1 MAAPN
6 FGVVIDKDK
15 LTNLI
20 RTSPGKASNLVNA
33 MGLDGQAYVV
43 RSFTMSVSAPG
54 DAPGVVTGALK
65 NSIHVEKLGEFSVAI
80 TCGVEYGVY
89 LEFGTD
95 NGLAARPF
103 FGPMAAYLQRHVMDY
118 WRTFVE

>member
-6 FGVVIDKDK
+6 YGVVIDKDK

-33 MGLDGQAYVV
+33 MGLDGQAYAV
-43 RSFTMSVSAPG
+43 RSFTVSVSSEG
-54 DAPGVVTGALK
+54 DPPGVVTGALK
-65 NSIHVEKLGEFSVAI
+65 NSIHVEKLGDFQVAI
-80 TCGVEYGVY
+80 VAGTDYAVH
-89 LEFGTD
+89 LEFGTEKM
-95 NGLAARPF
+95 AARPF

>member
-1 MAAPN
+1 MAAASA
-6 FGVVIDKDK
+6 GSVQIDKEK

-33 MGLDGQAYVV
+33 MGLDGVAYTV
-43 RSFTMSVSAPG
+43 RSFTVSVSEPG
-54 DAPGVVTGALK
+54 EAPGVVTGALK
-65 NSIHVEKLGEFSVAI
+65 NSIHMEKISEFSVAI
-80 TCGVEYGVY
+80 VAGVDYAAH
-89 LEFGTD
+89 LEFGTEKM
-95 NGLAARPF
+95 APRPF